1 MTAKKAD
8 LEKVKAMQIENLRRQ
23 SGNPYGPASAAVD
36 DRRAR
41 RERDRALGLV
51 PFAAKLPG
59 DLVRSLQTEAAARS
73 VSIDDLAAQ
82 LLAKA
87 LAKKGE

>member
-1 MTAKKAD
+1 MTAKKAE
-8 LEKVKAMQIENLRRQ
+8 LEKLKGMQIENLRRQ
-23 SGNPYGPASAAVD
+23 GGNRYGPASAAVD

-59 DLVRSLQTEAAARS
+59 DLVRSLQAEAGERG
-73 VSIDDLAAQ
+73 VSIDELAAQ

-87 LAKKGE
+87 LEKRA

>member
-8 LEKVKAMQIENLRRQ
+8 LEKLKGMQIENLRRQ
-23 SGNPYGPASAAVD
+23 SGNRYGPSSAAVD

-51 PFAAKLPG
+51 PFAAKLPA
-59 DLVRSLQTEAAARS
+59 DLVRSLQAEAGKRG
-73 VSIDDLAAQ
+73 VSIDELVSQ

-87 LAKKGE
+87 LEKRA